1 MAGSEEGKRKIIK
14 FKLVG
19 EEKGKKSSA
28 PAGAKVSFKI
38 PGVAKTGAP
47 KLKLKILGER
57 APTPLRRLEGAP
69 GVTTAALR
77 EIKDMLED
85 MNKYQKRITELE
97 KQYDEEE
104 DKRLVAEGELKAL
117 KPQLEEAK
125 EELKSYRQMEKEY
138 LGLQQRYEKL
148 SKEKTELEAM
158 YARDDLKHLKEA
170 LYAADGYLDRLKRDL
185 KEGRISE
192 KGYEIK
198 SKQLLKDKW
207 DAQHKMLVLEDILK
221 KAIAKTELVAA
232 SKERRAKELKLV
244 KKALEVEKPK
254 KAKEKE
260 APLKEREKPK
270 KVEKKA
276 ERRERKA
283 VPA

>member
-1 MAGSEEGKRKIIK
+1 MAEPEGKKKVLK

-19 EEKGKKSSA
+19 GEKGGESSA
-28 PAGAKVSFKI
+28 PAGAKVSFKV
-38 PGVAKTGAP
+38 PGVAKTGGP

-57 APTPLRRLEGAP
+57 APASLRGLEEAP
-69 GVTTAALR
+69 GVTAAALR

-85 MNKYQKRITELE
+85 MNKYQKRVAELE

-104 DKRLVAEGELKAL
+104 NKKLVVEGELKAL

-125 EELKSYRQMEKEY
+125 EELKKYRQMEKEY

-148 SKEKTELEAM
+148 SKEKAELEAM
-158 YARDDLKHLKEA
+158 HAREDLKNMKQA
-170 LYAADGYLDRLKRDL
+170 LWAADGYLDRLKRDL

-192 KGYEIK
+192 KEYEIK

-207 DAQHKMLVLEDILK
+207 DAQHRMLILEDILK
-221 KAIAKTELVAA
+221 KAVAKTELVVA

-244 KKALEVEKPK
+244 RKTLEAEKPK

-260 APLKEREKPK
+260 APPKEKEKAKKVEEKPK
-270 KVEKKA
+270 
-276 ERRERKA
+276 RRERKA